1 MFLLNLTEILK
12 NFFNIKSDYIILIIY
27 TLIIYIIYKL
37 SIKVF
42 AYITTKMNL
51 DERVIYTVNQRN
63 KTLLSILLFLVIVYI
78 WHEQL
83 KGIITLISFVSD
95 AITLAARDIIFNYF
109 CGLIIKIKKPIKVE
123 DRIKVND
130 ILGDVISINAL
141 NTEILEVNTDNNQST
156 GIIINVPNSVIFNN
170 ATKNYNSVFK
180 YIWDELEIKVSID
193 TDISKAKDIIF
204 DIIKSEETI
213 KDIPKKMKREL
224 AKNSADYHIYYNNL
238 TPIIYTKIVDDGIVL
253 NIRFLIHPKK
263 QRNIESNIYEQIID
277 RFRKDNIILK

>member
-27 TLIIYIIYKL
+27 TLIIYIIYKI

-83 KGIITLISFVSD
+83 KGIITLISFVSA

-109 CGLIIKIKKPIKVE
+109 CGLFIKIKKPIKVE

-204 DIIKSEETI
+204 DILKSEETI

-277 RFRKDNIILK
+277 RFRKDNFILK

>member
-83 KGIITLISFVSD
+83 KGIITLISFISA

-109 CGLIIKIKKPIKVE
+109 CGLFIKIKKPIKVE

-204 DIIKSEETI
+204 DILKSEETI

-238 TPIIYTKIVDDGIVL
+238 TPIIYTKIVDDGIIL
-253 NIRFLIHPKK
+253 NVRFLIHPKK
-263 QRNIESNIYEQIID
+263 QRNIESNIYEQILD
-277 RFRKDNIILK
+277 RFRKENIILK

>member
-27 TLIIYIIYKL
+27 TLIIYIIYKI

-83 KGIITLISFVSD
+83 KGIITLISFVSA

-109 CGLIIKIKKPIKVE
+109 CGLFIKIKKPIKVE

-204 DIIKSEETI
+204 DILKSEETI

-238 TPIIYTKIVDDGIVL
+238 TPIIYTKIVDDEIIL
-253 NIRFLIHPKK
+253 NVRFLIHPKK
-263 QRNIESNIYEQIID
+263 QRNIESNIYEQILD
-277 RFRKDNIILK
+277 RFRKENIILK

>member
-83 KGIITLISFVSD
+83 KGIITLISFISA

-109 CGLIIKIKKPIKVE
+109 CGLFIKIKKPIKVE

>member
-83 KGIITLISFVSD
+83 KGIITLISFISA

-109 CGLIIKIKKPIKVE
+109 CGLFIKIKKPIKVE

-204 DIIKSEETI
+204 DILKSEETI

>member
-83 KGIITLISFVSD
+83 KGIITLISFVSA

-109 CGLIIKIKKPIKVE
+109 CGLFIKIKKPIKVE

-204 DIIKSEETI
+204 DILKSEETI

>member
-12 NFFNIKSDYIILIIY
+12 KFFNIKSDYIILIIY
-27 TLIIYIIYKL
+27 TLIIYITYKL

-42 AYITTKMNL
+42 AYITKKMNL
-51 DERVIYTVNQRN
+51 DERLIYTANQRN
-63 KTLLSILLFLVIVYI
+63 KTLLSILLFLVLIYI

-83 KGIITLISFVSD
+83 KEIITLISFISA

-109 CGLIIKIKKPIKVE
+109 CGLFIKIKKPIKVE

-141 NTEILEVNTDNNQST
+141 NTEILEVNADNNQST

-180 YIWDELEIKVSID
+180 YIWDELEIKVNID
-193 TDISKAKDIIF
+193 TDIQKAKDILF
-204 DIIKSEETI
+204 DILKSEETI

-238 TPIIYTKIVDDGIVL
+238 TPIIYTKIVDDGIIL
-253 NIRFLIHPKK
+253 NVRFLIHPKK
-263 QRNIESNIYEQIID
+263 QRNIESNIYEQILD
-277 RFRKDNIILK
+277 RFRKENIILK

>member
-1 MFLLNLTEILK
+1 
-12 NFFNIKSDYIILIIY
+12 
-27 TLIIYIIYKL
+27 
-37 SIKVF
+37 
-42 AYITTKMNL
+42 MNL
-51 DERVIYTVNQRN
+51 DERLIYTANQRN
-63 KTLLSILLFLVIVYI
+63 KTLLSILLFLVLIYI

-83 KGIITLISFVSD
+83 KEIITLISFISA

-109 CGLIIKIKKPIKVE
+109 CGLFIKIKKPIKVE

-141 NTEILEVNTDNNQST
+141 NTEILEVNADNNQST

-180 YIWDELEIKVSID
+180 YIWDELEIKVNID
-193 TDISKAKDIIF
+193 TDIQKAKDILF
-204 DIIKSEETI
+204 DILKSEETI

-238 TPIIYTKIVDDGIVL
+238 TPIIYTKIVDDGIIL
-253 NIRFLIHPKK
+253 NVRFLIHPKK
-263 QRNIESNIYEQIID
+263 QRNIESNIYEQILD
-277 RFRKDNIILK
+277 RFRKENIILK

>member
-12 NFFNIKSDYIILIIY
+12 KFFNIKSDYIILIIY
-27 TLIIYIIYKL
+27 TLIIYITYKL

-42 AYITTKMNL
+42 AYITKKMNL
-51 DERVIYTVNQRN
+51 DERLIYTANQRN
-63 KTLLSILLFLVIVYI
+63 KTLLSILLFLVLIYI

-83 KGIITLISFVSD
+83 KEIITLISFISA

-109 CGLIIKIKKPIKVE
+109 CGLFIKIKKPIKVE

-141 NTEILEVNTDNNQST
+141 NTKILEVNADNNQST

-180 YIWDELEIKVSID
+180 YIWDELEIKVNID
-193 TDISKAKDIIF
+193 TDIQKAKDILF
-204 DIIKSEETI
+204 DILKSEETI

-238 TPIIYTKIVDDGIVL
+238 TPIIYTKIVDDGIIL
-253 NIRFLIHPKK
+253 NVRFLIHPKK
-263 QRNIESNIYEQIID
+263 QRNIESNIYEQILD
-277 RFRKDNIILK
+277 RFRKENIILK

>member
-12 NFFNIKSDYIILIIY
+12 KFFNIKSDYIILIIY
-27 TLIIYIIYKL
+27 TLIIYITYKL

-42 AYITTKMNL
+42 AYITKKMNL
-51 DERVIYTVNQRN
+51 DERLIYTANQRN
-63 KTLLSILLFLVIVYI
+63 KTLLSILLFLVLIYI

-83 KGIITLISFVSD
+83 KEIITLISFISA

-109 CGLIIKIKKPIKVE
+109 CGLFIKIKKPIKVE

-141 NTEILEVNTDNNQST
+141 NTEILEVNADNNQST

-193 TDISKAKDIIF
+193 TDIQKAKDILF
-204 DIIKSEETI
+204 DILKSEETI

-238 TPIIYTKIVDDGIVL
+238 TPIIYTKIVDDGIIL

-263 QRNIESNIYEQIID
+263 QRNIESNIYEQILD
-277 RFRKDNIILK
+277 RFRKENIILK

>member
-83 KGIITLISFVSD
+83 KGIITFISFVSA

-109 CGLIIKIKKPIKVE
+109 CGLFIKIKKPIKVE

-204 DIIKSEETI
+204 DILKSEETI

>member
-83 KGIITLISFVSD
+83 KGIITLISFVSA

-109 CGLIIKIKKPIKVE
+109 CGLFIKIKKPIKVE

-180 YIWDELEIKVSID
+180 YIWDEPEIKVSID

-204 DIIKSEETI
+204 DILKSEETI

>member
-83 KGIITLISFVSD
+83 KGIITLISFVS
-95 AITLAARDIIFNYF
+95 ASITLAARDIIFNYF
-109 CGLIIKIKKPIKVE
+109 CGLFIKIKKPIKVE

-204 DIIKSEETI
+204 DILKSEETI

>member
-27 TLIIYIIYKL
+27 TLIIYIIYKI

-83 KGIITLISFVSD
+83 KGIITLISFVSA

-109 CGLIIKIKKPIKVE
+109 CGLFIKIKKPIKVE

-204 DIIKSEETI
+204 DILKSEETI

>member
-12 NFFNIKSDYIILIIY
+12 KFFNIKSDYIILIIY
-27 TLIIYIIYKL
+27 TLIIYITYKL

-42 AYITTKMNL
+42 AYITKKMNL
-51 DERVIYTVNQRN
+51 DERLIYTANQRN
-63 KTLLSILLFLVIVYI
+63 KTLLSILLFLVLIYI

-83 KGIITLISFVSD
+83 KEIITLISFISA

-109 CGLIIKIKKPIKVE
+109 CGLFIKIKKPIKVE

-141 NTEILEVNTDNNQST
+141 NTEILEVNADNNQST

-180 YIWDELEIKVSID
+180 YIWDELVIKVSID
-193 TDISKAKDIIF
+193 TDIQKAKDILF
-204 DIIKSEETI
+204 DILKSEETI

-238 TPIIYTKIVDDGIVL
+238 TPIIYTKIVDDGIIL
-253 NIRFLIHPKK
+253 NVRFLIHPKK
-263 QRNIESNIYEQIID
+263 QRNIESNIYEQILD
-277 RFRKDNIILK
+277 RFRKENIILK

>member
-83 KGIITLISFVSD
+83 KGIITIISFVSA

-109 CGLIIKIKKPIKVE
+109 CGLFIKIKKPIKVE

-204 DIIKSEETI
+204 DILKSEETI

>member
-63 KTLLSILLFLVIVYI
+63 KTLLSILLFLVLIYI

-83 KGIITLISFVSD
+83 KEIITLISFISA

-109 CGLIIKIKKPIKVE
+109 CGLFIKIKKPIKVE

-141 NTEILEVNTDNNQST
+141 NTEILEVNADNNQST

-193 TDISKAKDIIF
+193 TDIQKAKDILF
-204 DIIKSEETI
+204 DILKREETI

-238 TPIIYTKIVDDGIVL
+238 TPIIYTKIVDDGIIL
-253 NIRFLIHPKK
+253 NVRFLIHPKK
-263 QRNIESNIYEQIID
+263 QRNIESNIYEQILD
-277 RFRKDNIILK
+277 RFRKENIILK

>member
-83 KGIITLISFVSD
+83 KGIITLISFVSA

-109 CGLIIKIKKPIKVE
+109 CGLFIKIKKPIKVE

>member
-12 NFFNIKSDYIILIIY
+12 KFFNIKSDYIILIIY
-27 TLIIYIIYKL
+27 TLIIYITYKL

-42 AYITTKMNL
+42 AYITKKMNL
-51 DERVIYTVNQRN
+51 DERLIYTANQRN
-63 KTLLSILLFLVIVYI
+63 KTLLSILLFLVLIYI

-83 KGIITLISFVSD
+83 KEIITLISFISA

-109 CGLIIKIKKPIKVE
+109 CGLFIKIKKPIKVE

-141 NTEILEVNTDNNQST
+141 NTEILEVNADNNQST

-193 TDISKAKDIIF
+193 TDIQKAKDILF
-204 DIIKSEETI
+204 DILKSEETI

-238 TPIIYTKIVDDGIVL
+238 TPIIYTKIVDDGIIL
-253 NIRFLIHPKK
+253 NVRFLIHPKK
-263 QRNIESNIYEQIID
+263 QRNIESNIYEQILD
-277 RFRKDNIILK
+277 RFRKENIILK

>member
-83 KGIITLISFVSD
+83 KGIITLISFISA

-109 CGLIIKIKKPIKVE
+109 CGLFIKIKKPIKVE

-180 YIWDELEIKVSID
+180 YIWDELEIKVNID

-204 DIIKSEETI
+204 DILKSEETI